1 MRGLVSVHFLAAR
14 NIYFGGNRALS
25 KNVMSE
31 FFHNLSMQTLSIS
44 DDLIVLKSDALKRF
58 NKNINDLIDTN
69 IHMQKKGAVISE
81 VQNLNPPVTVNYEPT
96 INSEIESI
104 IVKRSLNDEKPPT
117 DVGNGDDNRNDISD
131 IPLAKVAEKTEPEIG
146 W

>member
-14 NIYFGGNRALS
+14 NIYFGGNSALS

-31 FFHNLSMQTLSIS
+31 FFHNLPMQALSIS
-44 DDLIVLKSDALKRF
+44 DNLIVLKSDALKRF

-81 VQNLNPPVTVNYEPT
+81 VQNLDPPVTVDYEPT